1 MGKKITI
8 LWASLAFFGGYTYA
22 ADSYNP
28 TNAQLTIPKVVVA
41 DGSNTD
47 STLLAKN
54 VVITL
59 GELISSGEAYP
70 LESRTLTNKADMYD
84 TATGYLL
91 IPQVV
96 VESTI
101 YEDIVVTIKNVVSHS
116 GGSETWHPASHSG
129 AESLLPFDYYFAE
142 DIPKVN
148 KERFKI
154 SIEAASDYFGRYG
167 RTEIYVVGSD
177 EDAMERLIDQWCI
190 ARQSLNSSY
199 ESCRNDRNKNMFEG
213 YRQKSLVDQYG
224 AGINGRKDLGI
235 HLLVSAY
242 PGYFD
247 EDDPAEFGWANV
259 MHEYFHISQL
269 AHAEG
274 DMGPVWWVEG
284 TAQFLDKWL
293 TEKLQSE
300 GKLPILTEPFDFIG
314 HMSWTLRDARRWW
327 AEGNRLEL
335 EGGPE
340 LFLWLG
346 PWTTAY
352 LLNSIDNYRALQDI
366 FYPNIRELGFEGAF
380 ERTFNIPYN
389 DFNEIFRQFMEK
401 PIEEQLSILPG
412 WAEYE
417 NKEQAIS
424 KASPN

>member
-1 MGKKITI
+1 M
-8 LWASLAFFGGYTYA
+8 
-22 ADSYNP
+22 
-28 TNAQLTIPKVVVA
+28 
-41 DGSNTD
+41 
-47 STLLAKN
+47 
-54 VVITL
+54 
-59 GELISSGEAYP
+59 
-70 LESRTLTNKADMYD
+70 
-84 TATGYLL
+84 
-91 IPQVV
+91 
-96 VESTI
+96 
-101 YEDIVVTIKNVVSHS
+101 
-116 GGSETWHPASHSG
+116 
-129 AESLLPFDYYFAE
+129 
-142 DIPKVN
+142 
-148 KERFKI
+148 FK
-154 SIEAASDYFGRYG
+154 
-167 RTEIYVVGSD
+167 
-177 EDAMERLIDQWCI
+177 
-190 ARQSLNSSY
+190 
-199 ESCRNDRNKNMFEG
+199 G

-366 FYPNIRELGFEGAF
+366 FYPNIRELGFEGSF

-401 PIEEQLSILPG
+401 PIEEQLSSIEHLIKSGKVRYFALSNEWPWGLMEFIRLAKIKNLPLVCTLQNSYSLINRIVELG
-412 WAEYE
+412 MTEIFFREKLSFFSYSPLGFGHLSGKYL
-417 NKEQAIS
+417 NDP
-424 KASPN
+424 KASGRVNLFPGYAQRLSLIHI